1 MSKDLQKK
9 IRTLRLAKR
18 SLEPDEA
25 WVVKTRETLLM
36 QVRNSIAVEPVRAV
50 KTIKHIWEYFMPER
64 LFQVMRGPAM
74 AVSAVLLLVL
84 GGSVAS
90 VSAAENSLPGDFLY
104 SMKLATEQVRLAFT
118 SGKEDKLKL
127 KVKFAGRRGDELKR
141 VAAVDSPTKPA
152 KVVQAAEILKRDLN
166 TLKKQ
171 LDDVKSESQPQK
183 VVEVAK
189 LVDQTSNELVQSL
202 QDSKSSLTEET
213 IKKVTEAQAAAA
225 DTGMK
230 AIEVLVEKHNESENV
245 IPKDEVVQA
254 MQDHSKTVAGV
265 TGKEAVYSSST
276 VLSEQ
281 SNETMQ
287 ANGSATTSNQGSDL
301 KKAVEQMKTE
311 TLEAFAVK
319 EGDLDSVVNGDITSD
334 ESATG
339 QGSGVLSG
347 DKSKATSTET
357 TAASSTNGTSGQQPA
372 SQTDTSSTTKKMQ

>member
-9 IRTLRLAKR
+9 IQALRLAKR

-36 QVRNSIAVEPVRAV
+36 QVRNSIAVEPARAA
-50 KTIKHIWEYFMPER
+50 KTIKSVWDYFMPER

-74 AVSAVLLLVL
+74 AIFAVLLVVL

-90 VSAAENSLPGDFLY
+90 VSAAEKSLPGDFLY
-104 SMKLATEQVRLAFT
+104 SLKLATEQARLAFT

-127 KVKFAGRRGDELKR
+127 KVEFTGRRGEELKK
-141 VAAVDSPTKPA
+141 VAAVDSPNKPA

-171 LDDVKSESQPQK
+171 LDDVKSKSQPQK

-189 LVDQTSNELVQSL
+189 LVDQKSNELVQSL
-202 QDSKSSLTEET
+202 QESKSSLTEET

-225 DTGMK
+225 DTSMK
-230 AIEVLVEKHNESENV
+230 AIEVLVEKLNESENV
-245 IPKDEVVQA
+245 IPKNEVVQA
-254 MQDHSKTVAGV
+254 MQDHSKIVAGV

-276 VLSEQ
+276 ALLEQ
-281 SNETMQ
+281 LNETAQ
-287 ANGSATTSNQGSDL
+287 TSGSTTTSNQGSDL

-319 EGDLDSVVNGDITSD
+319 EGALDRVVNGGITA
-334 ESATG
+334 EEAAAG
-339 QGSGVLSG
+339 QGSGVSTG
-347 DKSKATSTET
+347 DQTKTSSTA
-357 TAASSTNGTSGQQPA
+357 TAASSTNGTAERQPM
-372 SQTDTSSTTKKMQ
+372 SQTSTSSTKVNNK